1 MSEDKPELLDEDQ
14 EAQLLQALAAQ
25 APAEE
30 YVATAGEPLP
40 EGALTASG
48 DDIVIPKFR
57 SIFMIWALF
66 MTFAV

>member
-1 MSEDKPELLDEDQ
+1 MSEDKPELLGEDQ

-48 DDIVIPKFR
+48 DDIVKIGR
-57 SIFMIWALF
+57 AH
-66 MTFAV
+66 V